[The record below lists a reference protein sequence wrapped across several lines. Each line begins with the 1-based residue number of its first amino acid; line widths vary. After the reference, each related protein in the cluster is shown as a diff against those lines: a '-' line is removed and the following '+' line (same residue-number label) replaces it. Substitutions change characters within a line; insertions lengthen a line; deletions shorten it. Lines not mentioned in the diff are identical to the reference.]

1 MSEKTDWVLQVTGE
15 KTAALAAA
23 LKVGDAV
30 RINANV
36 SIGSVSKQ
44 IIMHNSS
51 MYRFLNGGNW
61 NAVNDA
67 TLMPATCIGADQAGT
82 TVKLVCVDGRT
93 SIDTGMNYWQLYM
106 TMKKLGLHNA
116 IRFDGGGST
125 TLWKWENGA
134 GAIAN
139 RPCDSKGERSCMNY
153 MHVRIK

>member
-1 MSEKTDWVLQVTGE
+1 
-15 KTAALAAA
+15 
-23 LKVGDAV
+23 
-30 RINANV
+30 
-36 SIGSVSKQ
+36 
-44 IIMHNSS
+44 MHNSS

-125 TLWKWENGA
+125 QLIVRQDGQRKVLIRSSDTGSYDLDASRPVMNTFL
-134 GAIAN
+134 IAAKEGN
-139 RPCDSKGERSCMNY
+139 
-153 MHVRIK
+153 